1 MTESVSQTVPPAA
14 NPDRYKT
21 LVLFLT
27 VITTVI
33 TTAVAGLQADA
44 NIRASTNNRDSQ
56 LYAILA
62 SGELH
67 RQGIQFTYDMNVFV
81 DTIKN
86 EQEATTLELTAL
98 QQQDVGDEQAAAD
111 TLERSAVAQARADMA
126 RKFSIFFTDPRYAP
140 ATEGGMPDTQ
150 TYLEDATAAANDL
163 VAQQNDAAD
172 QYDLWNRKGDSYT
185 SVLALLAVAFFLF
198 GLAQALSPQLRLL
211 FAVFGLVALAGAGLW
226 VFLLLIG

>member
-1 MTESVSQTVPPAA
+1 VTESVSQTVPPAA

-44 NIRASTNNRDSQ
+44 NIRASTYNRDSQ

-111 TLERSAVAQARADMA
+111 TLERSAIAQARADAA

-172 QYDLWNRKGDSYT
+172 QYDLWNRKGDSCT

-211 FAVFGLVALAGAGLW
+211 FTVFGLVALAGAGLW